1 MSLLKAKNLNVI
13 TAVIIKMYILTWF
26 TEIYAVLLRFKSK
39 TQIESSFTHLKTI
52 DMVRRVIAGF
62 CKAALLKSVR

>member
-13 TAVIIKMYILTWF
+13 TAVIIKMYILVYRN
-26 TEIYAVLLRFKSK
+26 ICSAASGFKSK
-39 TQIESSFTHLKTI
+39 TQIEALTHLKTI

-62 CKAALLKSVR
+62 CKAALLKSVL